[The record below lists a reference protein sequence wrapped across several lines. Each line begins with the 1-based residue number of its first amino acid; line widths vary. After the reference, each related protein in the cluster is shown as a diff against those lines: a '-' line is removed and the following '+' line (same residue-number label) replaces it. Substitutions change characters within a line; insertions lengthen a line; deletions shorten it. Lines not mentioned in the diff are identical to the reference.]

1 MTWGMQARYAGSWM
15 VWIAIRSWT
24 YGSWT
29 SRGKY
34 FVQLIASELWVPSA
48 LSFWVQ
54 NPQWYVSQCPK
65 AIPMWSSVDV
75 GWCWIQ
81 ARQNPALPP
90 EEWEM
95 CPQTSLSHT
104 IFHTQLCHTLSF
116 THNFCHTLSFAHNF
130 VTHHLSQAQLCHTP
144 LCHTR
149 TTLSHTHT
157 TLSHTISHTQ
167 LCHTPSF
174 THSFV
179 THLLSHTQL
188 CHTPCLTHNFVTHL
202 LFAWQA
208 WQFAWQVVLAHIYI
222 LFAWRAWHLGHA
234 AALCVAGMAHG
245 DIHLRFAWRV
255 WRFVTF
261 FLEGVALMAL
271 GWFRAWSSLVALGD
285 IDVPFAWQVWDMA
298 TATFVLRGRRGTCGT
313 GMALV
318 ARLVAVSRPGRRR
331 TLRGTCW
338 HRRSICVAGVA
349 LALGW
354 LWWCACSAWVAWGAA
369 ELCVHLRQ
377 NTITTSSLHHRVLLW
392 SHWPNV
398 ERGRWSRNS
407 TG

>member
-24 YGSWT
+24 YGSWR
-29 SRGKY
+29 SRRKY

-202 LFAWQA
+202 LFAWA
-208 WQFAWQVVLAHIYI
+208 GVAVCVAGGTCS
-222 LFAWRAWHLGHA
+222 HLHS
-234 AALCVAGMAHG
+234 LCVAGVALRARRGTLRGRHG
-245 DIHLRFAWRV
+245 TWRHPPSLCV
-255 WRFVTF
+255 A
-261 FLEGVALMAL
+261 GVALC
-271 GWFRAWSSLVALGD
+271 D
-285 IDVPFAWQVWDMA
+285 ILF
-298 TATFVLRGRRGTCGT
+298 GRRGTYGT
-313 GMALV
+313 GLV
-318 ARLVAVSRPGRRR
+318 PRLVVVG
-331 TLRGTCW
+331 GTWW
-338 HRRSICVAGVA
+338 HRRSICVAGVGHGDSHLRFA
-349 LALGW
+349 WQAWHLWHWNGSGGALG
-354 LWWCACSAWVAWGAA
+354 
-369 ELCVHLRQ
+369 R
-377 NTITTSSLHHRVLLW
+377 R
-392 SHWPNV
+392 
-398 ERGRWSRNS
+398 
-407 TG
+407 

>member
-1 MTWGMQARYAGSWM
+1 M
-15 VWIAIRSWT
+15 
-24 YGSWT
+24 
-29 SRGKY
+29 
-34 FVQLIASELWVPSA
+34 
-48 LSFWVQ
+48 
-54 NPQWYVSQCPK
+54 
-65 AIPMWSSVDV
+65 
-75 GWCWIQ
+75 
-81 ARQNPALPP
+81 
-90 EEWEM
+90 
-95 CPQTSLSHT
+95 SHT
-104 IFHTQLCHTLSF
+104 IFHTQLCHTALSHTIVHTQLLSHTIF
-116 THNFCHTLSFAHNF
+116 RTQLCHTPPFTSTTLSHTTLSHTHNF
-130 VTHHLSQAQLCHTP
+130 VTHTQLC
-144 LCHTR
+144 
-149 TTLSHTHT
+149 HTHT
-157 TLSHTISHTQ
+157 TLSHTI
-167 LCHTPSF
+167 
-174 THSFV
+174 
-179 THLLSHTQL
+179 SHTQL

-234 AALCVAGMAHG
+234 AALCAAGMAHG

-285 IDVPFAWQVWDMA
+285 IDVPFGWQVWDMA

-331 TLRGTCW
+331 ALRGTCW

-354 LWWCACSAWVAWGAA
+354 LWWCACSA
-369 ELCVHLRQ
+369 
-377 NTITTSSLHHRVLLW
+377 
-392 SHWPNV
+392 
-398 ERGRWSRNS
+398 
-407 TG
+407 